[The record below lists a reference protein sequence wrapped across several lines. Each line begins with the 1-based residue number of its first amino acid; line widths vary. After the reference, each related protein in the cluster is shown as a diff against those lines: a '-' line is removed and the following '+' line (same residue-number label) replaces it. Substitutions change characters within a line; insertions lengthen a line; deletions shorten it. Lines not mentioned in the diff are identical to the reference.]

1 MPKLYRIEEPMSV
14 RVLLLN
20 AINIV
25 LVGCGADVIKFFY
38 EERRHL
44 HGQAWQGTRIFVKE
58 RHGAASVASR
68 PERRASRG
76 LTHRK
81 QGAMAD
87 ALLSIR

>member
-1 MPKLYRIEEPMSV
+1 
-14 RVLLLN
+14 
-20 AINIV
+20 
-25 LVGCGADVIKFFY
+25 
-38 EERRHL
+38 
-44 HGQAWQGTRIFVKE
+44 
-58 RHGAASVASR
+58 VASR